1 VYYVGMAGAWLSLQA
16 FEALVQEAVRGLPAE
31 FRRCLQNVAIK
42 IEEEP
47 SDETLNAIGIAH
59 DDPDEL
65 LGLYVGRSIQ
75 GHSFFDTGG
84 ELPDQVY
91 LYRGPISRAC
101 ETKEDVIREIQDTVV
116 HEIGHHFGLSD
127 EDMPV

>member
-1 VYYVGMAGAWLSLQA
+1 MAGAWLSRKD
-16 FEALVQEAVRGLPAE
+16 FESLVQQALRELPAQ
-31 FRRCLQNVAIK
+31 FRQRLQNVAIE

-47 SDETLNAIGIAH
+47 SSETLNSVGMV
-59 DDPDEL
+59 DDETDEL
-65 LGLYVGRSIQ
+65 LGLYVGRAIQ
-75 GHSFFDTGG
+75 EHSFFDTGG

-91 LYRGPISRAC
+91 LYRGPILRVCATHA
-101 ETKEDVIREIQDTVV
+101 EVIREIQDTVV

>member
-1 VYYVGMAGAWLSLQA
+1 MAGAWLSRKD
-16 FEALVQEAVRGLPAE
+16 FESLVQEALRELPAQ
-31 FRRCLQNVAIK
+31 FRRRLQNVAIE

-47 SDETLNAIGIAH
+47 SNETLNSVGMG
-59 DDPDEL
+59 DDEPDEL

-75 GHSFFDTGG
+75 EHSFFDAGG

-91 LYRGPISRAC
+91 LYRGPILRVC
-101 ETKEDVIREIQDTVV
+101 ETKTDVIREIQDTVV

>member
-1 VYYVGMAGAWLSLQA
+1 MAGAWLSRKDFESLVR
-16 FEALVQEAVRGLPAE
+16 EALRELPTQ
-31 FRRCLQNVAIK
+31 FRRRLQNVAIE

-47 SDETLNAIGIAH
+47 SNETLNSVGMA
-59 DDPDEL
+59 DDESDEL

-75 GHSFFDTGG
+75 QHSFFDTGG

-91 LYRGPISRAC
+91 LYRGPILRAC
-101 ETKEDVIREIQDTVV
+101 ETQADVIREIQDTVV

>member
-1 VYYVGMAGAWLSLQA
+1 MAGTWLSRKD
-16 FEALVQEAVRGLPAE
+16 FESLVQEALRGLPAQ
-31 FRRCLQNVAIK
+31 FRRRLQNVAIE

-47 SDETLNAIGIAH
+47 SNETLNSVGMTN
-59 DDPDEL
+59 DEPDEL

-75 GHSFFDTGG
+75 QHSFFDTGG
-84 ELPDQVY
+84 ELPDRVY
-91 LYRGPISRAC
+91 LYRGPILRIC
-101 ETKEDVIREIQDTVV
+101 ETKADAIREIQDTVV